1 MSKNYVAYMRVSTQK
16 QKNSGLGLEG
26 QKAIIEHFSKI
37 QKAEIVKEFV
47 EAESGKE
54 AVNRPILN
62 EAVRYCKENDCIL
75 IVSKIDR
82 LSRNVKDTFAIVE
95 ALEGKVMAC
104 DIPNYPIDSL
114 TLAIFAGLAQRE
126 RELISLRT
134 KAALKAKR
142 DRGEVIVRKPSVDF
156 HLYRQRGQQAVKE
169 YTKDF
174 YTDEILVS
182 LLEKYIRLEYTYEK
196 IADELNKRLFRTR
209 RGQLYNKLSV
219 LRLINNVKKYYLRK

>member
-1 MSKNYVAYMRVSTQK
+1 MEKKYVAYMRVSTQK

-26 QKAIIEHFSKI
+26 QKAIIEYFSKI

-54 AVNRPILN
+54 TVNRPILT
-62 EAVRYCKENDCIL
+62 EAVRYCKENNCIM

-82 LSRNVKDTFAIVE
+82 LSRNVKDTFVIVE
-95 ALEGKVMAC
+95 ALEGKLIAC

-114 TLAIFAGLAQRE
+114 TLAIFSGLAQRE
-126 RELISLRT
+126 RELISFRT

-142 DRGEVIVRKPSVDF
+142 DRGEVITRKAPSDF
-156 HLYRQRGQQAVKE
+156 HLYRQKGQDAVKQ
-169 YTKDF
+169 YSKDF

-182 LLEKYIRLEYTYEK
+182 ILEKYIRLEYTYEK
-196 IADELNKRLFRTR
+196 IATELNRRLFRTR
-209 RGQLYNKLSV
+209 RGCLYNKLSV
-219 LRLINNVKKYYLRK
+219 LRLINNVKKYYLKK